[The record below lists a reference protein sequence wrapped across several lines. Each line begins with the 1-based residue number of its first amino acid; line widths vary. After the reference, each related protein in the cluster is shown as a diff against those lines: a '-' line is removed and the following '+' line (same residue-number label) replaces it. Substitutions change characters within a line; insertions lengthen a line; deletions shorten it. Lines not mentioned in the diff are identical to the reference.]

1 MKNAIIILVILCCL
15 CFCLAYRL
23 GVSNCRTS
31 VAETTTRETKEYQAK
46 VERITKSVM
55 RVPADDNLR
64 WLLTNYKRAD

>member
-31 VAETTTRETKEYQAK
+31 VAETTTRETKEYQTK